1 MAFKIGGV
9 TFGSLLG
16 IFLLG
21 LLTRRGR
28 NEGNIA
34 AMAVSAGLNLGLLI
48 LSETGVLPLG
58 WSWLVI
64 LGTVVTFGIG
74 AAFRPVR

>member
-1 MAFKIGGV
+1 
-9 TFGSLLG
+9 
-16 IFLLG
+16 
-21 LLTRRGR
+21 
-28 NEGNIA
+28 
-34 AMAVSAGLNLGLLI
+34 MAVSAGLNLGLLI

-74 AAFRPVR
+74 AAFRPAR